1 MKPPPRTARATT
13 FRRLAS
19 LAEPSLSSSEI
30 ASEPTTEVTP
40 LPGDDA
46 DRDTPPYRPTRK
58 QRFEASRLLLVTW
71 RDEVQA
77 YAPYTEK
84 FLPASYDFASQRFA
98 RRLASRL
105 GPIAN
110 GEYLRPMQVHGKM
123 KFIRRAH
130 GKRLGP
136 LRKLRD
142 EVLETEALVTTTCAK
157 HLLSNR
163 SRTTRRMRE
172 KLANSRTVARERS
185 EEPPES
191 VSRKRQRNDR
201 SAPQRRT
208 PAKART
214 SGGVEP
220 ASEERAGARRPSRS
234 QALYRD
240 EDSYTVIAG
249 QARAE
254 NGGPA
259 TTPARRGERSAWSLE
274 AHQDKDIDAR
284 PLDELLHESDLP
296 DDEIAGTAQDHT
308 RAAEQ
313 DVEREEGASK
323 GESSDDMVRWEKKK
337 RLIEQLRETAEVLH
351 RVEMPGMVEKMMLRA
366 CQLLDEEAL

>member
-1 MKPPPRTARATT
+1 
-13 FRRLAS
+13 
-19 LAEPSLSSSEI
+19 
-30 ASEPTTEVTP
+30 
-40 LPGDDA
+40 
-46 DRDTPPYRPTRK
+46 
-58 QRFEASRLLLVTW
+58 
-71 RDEVQA
+71 
-77 YAPYTEK
+77 
-84 FLPASYDFASQRFA
+84 
-98 RRLASRL
+98 
-105 GPIAN
+105 
-110 GEYLRPMQVHGKM
+110 M

-142 EVLETEALVTTTCAK
+142 EVLETEALVTTTSAK
-157 HLLSNR
+157 HFLSNR

-172 KLANSRTVARERS
+172 KLANSRTPARERS

-191 VSRKRQRNDR
+191 VSRKRQRTDR

-214 SGGVEP
+214 SSGAEP

-234 QALYRD
+234 QALSRD

-249 QARAE
+249 QARSE
-254 NGGPA
+254 
-259 TTPARRGERSAWSLE
+259 
-274 AHQDKDIDAR
+274 DKDIDAM

-296 DDEIAGTAQDHT
+296 DDEIAGTAQDHR

-313 DVEREEGASK
+313 DVEREEGASR
-323 GESSDDMVRWEKKK
+323 GEASDDMIRWEKKK